1 MLSLVTPPARQ
12 PAARGTNPEQT
23 ERHLQQEKGAVV
35 MLGLPSRR
43 RPLQNIP
50 ELFLLSSDAGALWFV
65 FSVVVVV
72 TFSLEQLF
80 GAEANRCV
88 QGWECT

>member
-65 FSVVVVV
+65 F
-72 TFSLEQLF
+72 FLLL
-80 GAEANRCV
+80 
-88 QGWECT
+88 WL